1 MFAICYAGWKI
12 VKKTK
17 LVPLNQIDY
26 TSGMRELDAMQAE
39 DEKLYKPDTAWKKFI
54 SILF

>member
-1 MFAICYAGWKI
+1 MDF
-12 VKKTK
+12 
-17 LVPLNQIDY
+17 

-39 DEKLYKPDTAWKKFI
+39 DEEKYKPDTPWKKFI